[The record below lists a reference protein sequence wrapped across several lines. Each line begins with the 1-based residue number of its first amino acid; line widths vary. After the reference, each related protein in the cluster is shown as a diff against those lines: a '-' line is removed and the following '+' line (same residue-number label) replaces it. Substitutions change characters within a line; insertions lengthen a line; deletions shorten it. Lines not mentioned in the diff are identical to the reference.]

1 MKIENKKILI
11 IGLGHIGGSIL
22 KKLNEDILY
31 KENEGYLFGI
41 EKSEKVKNDIIN
53 SQIKIKFVD
62 NISDVF
68 GKVDLIV
75 FCVPQK
81 DVISYLDDLNL
92 SGTKIIL
99 TDTCSVKSDLIKK
112 VVDKKIN
119 NFIFSHPIAG
129 TEHQGFHSAN
139 GKIFENSVVLISPKN
154 ESNSSMHNVVKSF
167 WQDNIG
173 SSIRILDDAIH
184 DISLSMTSHFPHLL
198 SFILSKIV
206 TDNYDKSSFIMTNSL
221 KDMIR
226 IANSDPKLWA
236 QILNENKTNIIELI
250 DIFQS
255 EIESVKEVL
264 ISSNSDVKKTEDL
277 LEESQWHD
285 ENFKSK

>member
-139 GKIFENSVVLISPKN
+139 EKIFENSVVLISPKN

-173 SSIRILDDAIH
+173 SSIRILDDAMH

-206 TDNYDKSSFIMTNSL
+206 TDNFDKSSFVMTNSL

-236 QILNENKTNIIELI
+236 QILNENKKNIIELI

-264 ISSNSDVKKTEDL
+264 ISSNSEVKKTEDL

>member
-173 SSIRILDDAIH
+173 SSIRILDDAMH

-198 SFILSKIV
+198 SYILSKIV
-206 TDNYDKSSFIMTNSL
+206 TDNYDKSSFVMTNSL

-236 QILNENKTNIIELI
+236 QILNENKKNIIELI

>member
-173 SSIRILDDAIH
+173 SSIRILDDAMH

-236 QILNENKTNIIELI
+236 QILNENKKNIIELI

-264 ISSNSDVKKTEDL
+264 ISSNSEVKKTEDL

>member
-31 KENEGYLFGI
+31 RENEGYLFGI

-129 TEHQGFHSAN
+129 TEHQGFQSASE
-139 GKIFENSVVLISPKN
+139 KIFENSVVLISPKN

-173 SSIRILDDAIH
+173 SSIRILDDAMH

-206 TDNYDKSSFIMTNSL
+206 TDNFDKSSFVMTNSL

-236 QILNENKTNIIELI
+236 QILNENKKNIIELI

-285 ENFKSK
+285 ENFKS

>member
-99 TDTCSVKSDLIKK
+99 TDTCSVKGDLIKK
-112 VVDKKIN
+112 VADKKIN

-154 ESNSSMHNVVKSF
+154 ESNSSMHNVVKGF

-173 SSIRILDDAIH
+173 SSIRILDDAMH

-236 QILNENKTNIIELI
+236 QILNENKKNIIELI

>member
-41 EKSEKVKNDIIN
+41 EKNEKVKNDIIN

-62 NISDVF
+62 NISDVIN
-68 GKVDLIV
+68 KVDLVV

-119 NFIFSHPIAG
+119 NFIFS
-129 TEHQGFHSAN
+129 SYC
-139 GKIFENSVVLISPKN
+139 
-154 ESNSSMHNVVKSF
+154 
-167 WQDNIG
+167 
-173 SSIRILDDAIH
+173 RYR
-184 DISLSMTSHFPHLL
+184 TSR
-198 SFILSKIV
+198 LSK
-206 TDNYDKSSFIMTNSL
+206 F
-221 KDMIR
+221 
-226 IANSDPKLWA
+226 
-236 QILNENKTNIIELI
+236 
-250 DIFQS
+250 
-255 EIESVKEVL
+255 
-264 ISSNSDVKKTEDL
+264 
-277 LEESQWHD
+277 
-285 ENFKSK
+285 

>member
-173 SSIRILDDAIH
+173 SSIRILDDAMH

-236 QILNENKTNIIELI
+236 QILNENKNNIIELI